1 LGGNDTAGVGVFMGV
16 RGDRQRIEN
25 YIPRL
30 YGYAFSLCGD
40 VHDAHD
46 LVQETAVKAL
56 KSSRVPDD
64 EPAYRAWLFKI
75 LRNAWL
81 DMVRRRS
88 RRLAVVE
95 HSSDYEEI
103 GTPVWAHDDSLISS
117 LTVKRCLTKLSP
129 AHREVLGLV
138 DVSGFSYSEAAVI
151 LDVPVGTVTS
161 RVTRARSAMLVHL
174 ASGNVHQF
182 PTNWQMQE
190 A

>member
-1 LGGNDTAGVGVFMGV
+1 MGGQSG
-16 RGDRQRIEN
+16 RRRIEN

-30 YGYAFSLCGD
+30 YGYAFSLSGD

-56 KSSRVPDD
+56 KSARVPDD
-64 EPAYRAWLFKI
+64 VPAYRAWLFKI
-75 LRNAWL
+75 LRNTWL
-81 DMVRRRS
+81 DVLRRRS

-95 HSSDYEEI
+95 NDPDYEAI

-151 LDVPVGTVTS
+151 LDLPVGTVTS
-161 RVTRARSAMLVHL
+161 RVTRARNAMLAHL

-182 PTNWQMQE
+182 PTNRRIQE

>member
-1 LGGNDTAGVGVFMGV
+1 MGGRSN
-16 RGDRQRIEN
+16 RRRIEN

-30 YGYAFSLCGD
+30 YGYAFSLSGD

-56 KSSRVPDD
+56 KSLRVPED

-75 LRNAWL
+75 LRNAWF
-81 DMVRRRS
+81 DVVRRRS
-88 RRLAVVE
+88 RRLAVVD
-95 HSSDYEEI
+95 SGTDYESI

-117 LTVKRCLTKLSP
+117 LTVKLCLTKLSP

-138 DVSGFSYSEAAVI
+138 DVSGFSYGEAAVI

-161 RVTRARSAMLVHL
+161 RVARARSAMLAHL

-182 PTNWQMQE
+182 PMDRQRQE

>member
-1 LGGNDTAGVGVFMGV
+1 MGI
-16 RGDRQRIEN
+16 RSGRQRIEN

-30 YGYAFSLCGD
+30 YGYAFSLSGD

-46 LVQETAVKAL
+46 LVQETAVRAL
-56 KSSRVPDD
+56 NAARVPDA

-75 LRNAWL
+75 LRNVWL
-81 DMVRRRS
+81 DTVRRRS

-95 HSSDYEEI
+95 NDPDYEEI

-117 LTVKRCLTKLSP
+117 LTVRLCLTKLSP

-138 DVSGFSYSEAAVI
+138 DVSGFSYGEAAAI

-161 RVTRARSAMLVHL
+161 RVTRARNAMLGHL
-174 ASGNVHQF
+174 ASSNVHQF
-182 PTNWQMQE
+182 PAPPQRQE
-190 A
+190 AR

>member
-1 LGGNDTAGVGVFMGV
+1 MDTGS
-16 RGDRQRIEN
+16 DRQRIEN

-30 YGYAFSLCGD
+30 YGYAFSLTGD

-46 LVQETAVKAL
+46 LVQDTAVKAL
-56 KSSRVPDD
+56 NAVRVPQDG
-64 EPAYRAWLFKI
+64 PAYRAWLFKI

-81 DMVRRRS
+81 DVVRHRS
-88 RRLAVVE
+88 RRLALVE
-95 HSSDYEEI
+95 NDADYESI

-117 LTVKRCLTKLSP
+117 LTVKMCLTKLSP

-138 DVSGFSYSEAAVI
+138 DVSGFSYGEAALI

-161 RVTRARSAMLVHL
+161 RVARARSAMLTHL
-174 ASGNVHQF
+174 AGANIYQLPANRHR
-182 PTNWQMQE
+182 QE

>member
-1 LGGNDTAGVGVFMGV
+1 MAVHS
-16 RGDRQRIEN
+16 DRRRIEN

-46 LVQETAVKAL
+46 LVQETALKAL
-56 KSSRVPDD
+56 NSARVPDD

-75 LRNAWL
+75 LRNTWL
-81 DMVRRRS
+81 DVVRRRS

-95 HSSDYEEI
+95 NGADYESI

-117 LTVKRCLTKLSP
+117 LTVKLCLTKLSP

-138 DVSGFSYSEAAVI
+138 DVSGFSYGEAAVI

-161 RVTRARSAMLVHL
+161 RVARARNAMLAHL
-174 ASGNVHQF
+174 ASGNILQF
-182 PTNWQMQE
+182 PAERQRQE
-190 A
+190 AL

>member
-1 LGGNDTAGVGVFMGV
+1 MGV
-16 RGDRQRIEN
+16 RSDRRRMEN

-30 YGYAFSLCGD
+30 YGYAFSLAGD

-56 KSSRVPDD
+56 KSVRVPED

-75 LRNAWL
+75 LRNTWL
-81 DMVRRRS
+81 DVVRRRN

-95 HSSDYEEI
+95 NDPHYADI
-103 GTPVWAHDDSLISS
+103 GPCAWTHDDSLISS
-117 LTVKRCLTKLSP
+117 LAVRRCLNKMSP
-129 AHREVLGLV
+129 LHREVLGLV
-138 DVSGFSYSEAAVI
+138 DVSGFSYGEAAAI

-161 RVTRARSAMLVHL
+161 RIARARSAMLAHL
-174 ASGNVHQF
+174 ANGNVYQF
-182 PTNWQMQE
+182 PTDRRMRR

>member
-1 LGGNDTAGVGVFMGV
+1 MEND
-16 RGDRQRIEN
+16 
-25 YIPRL
+25 P
-30 YGYAFSLCGD
+30 
-40 VHDAHD
+40 
-46 LVQETAVKAL
+46 
-56 KSSRVPDD
+56 
-64 EPAYRAWLFKI
+64 
-75 LRNAWL
+75 
-81 DMVRRRS
+81 
-88 RRLAVVE
+88 
-95 HSSDYEEI
+95 DYEAI

-161 RVTRARSAMLVHL
+161 RVTRARNAMLAHL

-182 PTNWQMQE
+182 PTNRRMQE

>member
-1 LGGNDTAGVGVFMGV
+1 MGI
-16 RGDRQRIEN
+16 RSGRQRIEN

-30 YGYAFSLCGD
+30 YGYAFSLSGD

-46 LVQETAVKAL
+46 LVQETAVRAL
-56 KSSRVPDD
+56 NAARVPDA

-75 LRNAWL
+75 LRNVWL
-81 DMVRRRS
+81 DTVRRRS

-95 HSSDYEEI
+95 YDPDYEEI

-117 LTVKRCLTKLSP
+117 LTVKLCLTKLSP

-138 DVSGFSYSEAAVI
+138 DVSGFSYGEAAAI

-161 RVTRARSAMLVHL
+161 RVTRARNAMLGHL
-174 ASGNVHQF
+174 ASSNVHQF
-182 PTNWQMQE
+182 PAPPQRQE
-190 A
+190 AR

>member
-1 LGGNDTAGVGVFMGV
+1 MDI
-16 RGDRQRIEN
+16 RSDRQRIEN

-40 VHDAHD
+40 VNDAHD

-56 KSSRVPDD
+56 NAVRVPQD

-81 DMVRRRS
+81 DVVRRRS
-88 RRLAVVE
+88 RRLALVE
-95 HSSDYEEI
+95 DDHDYESV

-117 LTVKRCLTKLSP
+117 LTVRLCLTKLSP

-138 DVSGFSYSEAAVI
+138 DVSGFSYGEAALI

-161 RVTRARSAMLVHL
+161 RVARARSAMLTHL
-174 ASGNVHQF
+174 AGANVHQL
-182 PTNWQMQE
+182 PTSRQRQE

>member
-1 LGGNDTAGVGVFMGV
+1 MGI
-16 RGDRQRIEN
+16 RSGRQRIEN

-30 YGYAFSLCGD
+30 YGYAFSLSGD

-56 KSSRVPDD
+56 NAARMPDD

-75 LRNAWL
+75 LRNVWL
-81 DMVRRRS
+81 DTVRRRS

-95 HSSDYEEI
+95 NDPGYEEI

-117 LTVKRCLTKLSP
+117 LTVKLCLTKLSP

-138 DVSGFSYSEAAVI
+138 DVSGFSYGEAAAI

-161 RVTRARSAMLVHL
+161 RVTRARNAMLGHL
-174 ASGNVHQF
+174 ASSNVHQF
-182 PTNWQMQE
+182 PAPPRRQE
-190 A
+190 AR

>member
-1 LGGNDTAGVGVFMGV
+1 MAV
-16 RGDRQRIEN
+16 RSDRRRIEN

-30 YGYAFSLCGD
+30 YGYAFSLSGD

-56 KSSRVPDD
+56 NSARIPAD

-75 LRNAWL
+75 LRNTWL

-88 RRLAVVE
+88 RRLALVE
-95 HSSDYEEI
+95 SDPDYEAI
-103 GTPVWAHDDSLISS
+103 GGAVWAHDDSLIST
-117 LTVKRCLTKLSP
+117 LTVKHCLTKLSP

-138 DVSGFSYSEAAVI
+138 DVSGFSYGEAALI

-161 RVTRARSAMLVHL
+161 RVARARSAMLEHL
-174 ASGNVHQF
+174 AGNNVHQF
-182 PTNWQMQE
+182 PAQRQVQE

>member
-1 LGGNDTAGVGVFMGV
+1 MGG
-16 RGDRQRIEN
+16 RSDRRRIEN

-30 YGYAFSLCGD
+30 YGYAFSLSGD

-56 KSSRVPDD
+56 KSSRVPED

-75 LRNAWL
+75 LRNAWF
-81 DMVRRRS
+81 DVVRRRS
-88 RRLAVVE
+88 RRLAVVD
-95 HSSDYEEI
+95 SGTDYESI

-117 LTVKRCLTKLSP
+117 LTVKLCLTKLSP

-138 DVSGFSYSEAAVI
+138 DVSGFSYGEAAVI

-161 RVTRARSAMLVHL
+161 RVARARSAMLAHL
-174 ASGNVHQF
+174 ARGNVHRF
-182 PTNWQMQE
+182 PMDRQRQE

>member
-1 LGGNDTAGVGVFMGV
+1 MGI
-16 RGDRQRIEN
+16 RSGRQRIEN

-30 YGYAFSLCGD
+30 YGYAFSLSGD

-56 KSSRVPDD
+56 NAARMPED

-75 LRNAWL
+75 LRNVWL
-81 DMVRRRS
+81 DTVRRRS

-95 HSSDYEEI
+95 SDPDYEEI
-103 GTPVWAHDDSLISS
+103 GTPVWAHDDTLISS
-117 LTVKRCLTKLSP
+117 LTVKLCLSKLSP

-138 DVSGFSYSEAAVI
+138 DVSGFSYGEAAAI

-161 RVTRARSAMLVHL
+161 RVTRARNAMLGHL
-174 ASGNVHQF
+174 ANGNVLQF
-182 PTNWQMQE
+182 PAPQRRQE
-190 A
+190 AR

>member
-1 LGGNDTAGVGVFMGV
+1 MGGRND
-16 RGDRQRIEN
+16 RRRIES

-30 YGYAFSLCGD
+30 YGYGFSLSGD

-56 KSSRVPDD
+56 NSIRVPAD

-75 LRNAWL
+75 LRNTWL
-81 DMVRRRS
+81 DTIRRRN

-95 HSSDYEEI
+95 NDLTCADRATSAW
-103 GTPVWAHDDSLISS
+103 TCDDSLISS
-117 LTVKRCLTKLSP
+117 LTVRLCLTKMSP

-138 DVSGFSYSEAAVI
+138 DISGFSYGEAAAI

-161 RVTRARSAMLVHL
+161 RVARARSAMLAQL
-174 ASGNVHQF
+174 ASGNVHRL
-182 PTNWQMQE
+182 PTDRRMRRAQ
-190 A
+190 

>member
-1 LGGNDTAGVGVFMGV
+1 MGG
-16 RGDRQRIEN
+16 RSDRRRIEN

-30 YGYAFSLCGD
+30 YGYAFSLSGD

-56 KSSRVPDD
+56 RSARVPDD

-81 DMVRRRS
+81 DVVRRRS

-95 HSSDYEEI
+95 NDPDYEAI

-161 RVTRARSAMLVHL
+161 RVTRARSAMLGHL
-174 ASGNVHQF
+174 ASGNVYHF
-182 PTNWQMQE
+182 PTNRRMHE